1 MRNFEKNA
9 EKITKAVEK
18 FVEEQFMVLS
28 EKDKVIMVLSE
39 KDKVKKIRELLVGF
53 QNTKKINGNFF
64 VVLQLP
70 EGVEGA
76 IDSQGRLYD
85 LNEI

>member
-9 EKITKAVEK
+9 KRITKAVEK

-28 EKDKVIMVLSE
+28 EKDKV
-39 KDKVKKIRELLVGF
+39 KKIGEFLVGF